1 MKISTAYFY
10 DRATRNIGD
19 AQLRLSTTQA
29 KLASGKQLAAP
40 SESPDQALGVERLR
54 AAVQRNT
61 ALNGQLDMVKA
72 RLGAAETAL
81 SSANGLLIR
90 MKELMLAA
98 SNDPYNGANRSA
110 MAREMELLRE
120 EMVTLANT
128 RDDRG
133 QYVFAGS
140 AVGAPP
146 FVEDGSGRVVYRG
159 DQTEAWVKSDEQQIV
174 QFNRPGTDAFVR
186 ATRTDG
192 QGQPVGVAF
201 FDVLDDAIE
210 AVRQGDKTTLSR
222 GISEMDSLLRGNE
235 LALVQAGADQKT
247 IENQKLQIEDNSLL
261 LRTLQSDLEDLNYAD
276 AISRMNQEM
285 NALQAAMSSFGKV
298 SQLTL
303 FNVIDV

>member
-40 SESPDQALGVERLR
+40 SEAPDQALGVERLR
-54 AAVQRNT
+54 AAVAHQD
-61 ALNGQLDMVKA
+61 ALSGQLQSVQA
-72 RLGAAETAL
+72 RLSSEETAL

-90 MKELMLAA
+90 MKELLIAA
-98 SNDPYNGANRSA
+98 NNDPFNADNRGA
-110 MAREMELLRE
+110 MAREMELLRD

-140 AVGAPP
+140 AVGQAP
-146 FVEDGSGRVVYRG
+146 FVADAQGRISYRG
-159 DQTEAWVKSDEQQIV
+159 DQTEAWVRSGEQQIV
-174 QFNRPGTDAFVR
+174 QFNRPGNDAFVR
-186 ATRTDG
+186 AIRDG
-192 QGQPVGVAF
+192 AQGPQGVAF
-201 FDVLDDAIE
+201 FDVIDDAIE
-210 AVRQGDKTTLSR
+210 AIQQGNGDNLQR
-222 GISEMDSLLRGNE
+222 GIGEMDTLLRGNE
-235 LALVQAGADQKT
+235 LALVQTGADQKT
-247 IENQKLQIEDNSLL
+247 IENQTLQIEDNLL
-261 LRTLQSDLEDLNYAD
+261 RLRTLQSDLEDLDYAD

>member
-19 AQLRLSTTQA
+19 AQLRLSATQA
-29 KLASGKQLAAP
+29 KLASGKQLATP
-40 SESPDQALGVERLR
+40 SEAPDQALGVERLR
-54 AAVQRNT
+54 AAAQRQE
-61 ALNGQLDMVKA
+61 ALSGQLSMVEA
-72 RLGAAETAL
+72 RLSAEETAL

-90 MKELMLAA
+90 VKELLLAA
-98 SNDPYNGANRSA
+98 SNDPYNGDNRGA

-120 EMVTLANT
+120 ELVTLANT

-146 FVEDGSGRVVYRG
+146 FVDDGFGRIVYRG
-159 DQTEAWVKSDEQQIV
+159 DQTAAWVRSGEQQIV
-174 QFNRPGTDAFVR
+174 QFNRPGNDAFVR

-192 QGQPVGVAF
+192 QGQPEGVAF
-201 FDVLDDAIE
+201 FDVLGDAIE
-210 AVRQGDKTTLSR
+210 AILHGDQDALSR
-222 GISEMDSLLRGNE
+222 GIVEVDTLLRGNE
-235 LALVQAGADQKT
+235 LALVQSGADQKT
-247 IENQKLQIEDNSLL
+247 IENQKAQIEDNTLL
-261 LRTLQSDLEDLNYAD
+261 LRTLQSDLEDLDYSA

-285 NALQAAMSSFGKV
+285 SALQAAMTSFGKV

-303 FNVIDV
+303 FNMIDV